1 MRRAILLISVFLLS
15 LGGRMLAQ
23 EKVYVP
29 NFLCEGCDRQTGN
42 SAAFM
47 FADYVNEKGAFEAV
61 LSQKRDTIS
70 EPESY
75 SDTRES
81 AELLSTKYFVVGEF
95 LKLEKLYYI
104 KITLYATS
112 SGLVFW
118 SSSNQTKYVED
129 IPVILKEMAVKLA
142 TEEKM
147 SQPGDLYLVSRSE
160 GKKINR
166 IHSNKRIGFTTGAM
180 LPLNEGEIDHI
191 NPGFGGLLSFDL
203 RNFILETT
211 AEIYF
216 GKDSLHDGNYYDNIS
231 NNYYNLGIN
240 AIYPLSST
248 NSAPFVCL
256 GSAFSY
262 RESKVDYYPVWP
274 GMPSSEKLY
283 DQGIFVSGG
292 GGYMLKRNSDA
303 ALFVYARTYAYVRDF
318 GAINYGL
325 MLNFSLQLEGW

>member
-1 MRRAILLISVFLLS
+1 MRKAIIYTVLFILS
-15 LGGRMLAQ
+15 IREITFAQ
-23 EKVYVP
+23 EKIYVP
-29 NFLCEGCDRQTGN
+29 NFICEGCNRQMGN

-47 FADYVNEKGAFEAV
+47 FADYVNEKGSFEAM
-61 LSQKRDTIS
+61 LTQKRDTVS
-70 EPESY
+70 DAESY

-81 AELLSTKYFVVGEF
+81 AELLSTKFFVVGQM

-104 KITLYATS
+104 KVSLYATS

-118 SSSNQTKYVED
+118 SSASHTRYIED
-129 IPVILKEMAVKLA
+129 VPVMLKEMAFKLA
-142 TEEKM
+142 TNEKM
-147 SQPGDLYLVSRSE
+147 SQPGDLYLMSRSE

-166 IHSNKRIGFTTGAM
+166 LHANKRFGFSTGSM
-180 LPLNEGEIDHI
+180 LPLNEKEIDHI

-203 RNFILETT
+203 RNFIFETT
-211 AEIYF
+211 AEVYF

-274 GMPSSEKLY
+274 GMPASEKLY
-283 DQGIFVSGG
+283 DQGLFVNGG

-303 ALFVYARTYAYVRDF
+303 ALFIYTRGYVFIRDF
-318 GAINYGL
+318 GAINYGIMVNL
-325 MLNFSLQLEGW
+325 SVQLEGW